1 MEDYKYRLE
10 YIRKK
15 DGIDVIGT
23 ASFPNLK
30 WAWKAAKD
38 QMEIE
43 KFRYEANLLPVP
55 KVIKTGRGYKIG
67 NYEIR
72 IIIV

>member
-1 MEDYKYRLE
+1 MVDYKYRLE

-15 DGIDVIGT
+15 DGIDVVGT

-38 QMEIE
+38 RMKDE
-43 KFRYEANLLPVP
+43 KFRYEANWLPVP

-67 NYEIR
+67 GLEIR